1 MMNAEP
7 PSSIRQASEHVGQ
20 PSLWIDIVE
29 LGGGDEGVNRSGT
42 SAALIGAGKGPISS
56 SYGGPV
62 ARVPQLIGLRPVALP
77 AEVFQRRAPHRVPP
91 PELHLNDYYL
101 EAFDGLK

>member
-1 MMNAEP
+1 MLKMMNAEP

-42 SAALIGAGKGPISS
+42 SAALIGAGKGQFRLPTA
-56 SYGGPV
+56 GP
-62 ARVPQLIGLRPVALP
+62 
-77 AEVFQRRAPHRVPP
+77 
-91 PELHLNDYYL
+91 
-101 EAFDGLK
+101 